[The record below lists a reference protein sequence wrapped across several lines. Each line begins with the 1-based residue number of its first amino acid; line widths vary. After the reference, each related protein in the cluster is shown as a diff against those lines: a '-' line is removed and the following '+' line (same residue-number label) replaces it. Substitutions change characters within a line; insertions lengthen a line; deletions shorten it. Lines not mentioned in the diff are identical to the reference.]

1 MQVVDP
7 RVESR
12 LLARLANALV
22 DILLGFA
29 EHLLDA
35 RRVDA
40 AVSDEVLHRDA
51 ADFAANGVEA

>member
-1 MQVVDP
+1 MQVVDS

-12 LLARLANALV
+12 LLARFANALV
-22 DILLGFA
+22 NVLFGFA

-40 AVSDEVLHRDA
+40 AVCDEVLHRDA
-51 ADFAANGVEA
+51 ADFATNGVEA